1 MSRNRR
7 KTTPKKR
14 KGLAIT
20 LGLLCLLGIGGFF
33 YIKQSKTSGIS
44 SDNLYKV
51 ANVKEGSLASATLLS
66 GTVKALSEQY
76 VYYDA
81 SKGTSATP
89 TVAVGDQVTEGQQL
103 VQYDTTKAQAE
114 YDAAVR
120 NLNKIGRQIEYL
132 RTYGNLPT
140 TSSSTDENTGETVTT
155 TTPPTPQATAS
166 YQQQLQELN
175 DSYANAQ
182 GEINKAQAALN
193 ETVVTSTVSGTVVAV
208 NNNIDPASKTSQSIV
223 HVTSE
228 GQLQVKGTLTEY
240 DLANIRTGQAVKI
253 KSKVYADKEW
263 TGTISSISNYPNQPS
278 SEGNANGGGGVTYN
292 YTADI
297 TGDLGELKQGFT
309 VSVEVVNEKKGF
321 IVPVGAIVTDGDKRY
336 VWVYDEN
343 TSKVSKKEVVVG
355 NADARSQE
363 ISSGVELGQVV
374 VTNPDSHLK
383 DGQVLESVLSEDTS
397 AEAGATPESGD
408 TGGNSSE

>member
-1 MSRNRR
+1 MTRKRR
-7 KTTPKKR
+7 KNTSKK
-14 KGLAIT
+14 KKWLFAGLAV
-20 LGLLCLLGIGGFF
+20 LGLMGVAGFTYF
-33 YIKQSKTSGIS
+33 SNSGTAGLN
-44 SDNLYKV
+44 SDSLYKV

-103 VQYDTTKAQAE
+103 VQYDTTKAQTE
-114 YDAAVR
+114 YDTAVR

-140 TSSSTDENTGETVTT
+140 TNTTTDENTGETYTT
-155 TTPPTPQATAS
+155 TTPPTAQATAS
-166 YQQQLQELN
+166 YQQQLQDLN
-175 DSYANAQ
+175 DAYANAQ

-193 ETVVTSTVSGTVVAV
+193 ESVVTSTVSGTVVAV
-208 NNNIDPASKTSQSIV
+208 NQNIDPASKTSQSIV

-240 DLANIRTGQAVKI
+240 DLANIKVGQAIKI
-253 KSKVYADKEW
+253 KSKVYSDKEW
-263 TGTISSISNYPNQPS
+263 TGTITAISNYPNPS
-278 SEGNANGGGGVTYN
+278 TGDNTSTNSAPTYN

-297 TGDLGELKQGFT
+297 TGELGELKQGFT
-309 VSVEVVNEKKGF
+309 VSVEVVNDTKAF
-321 IVPVGAIVTDGDKRY
+321 IVPVGALVTEGDKRY
-336 VWVYDEN
+336 VWVYDDN
-343 TSKVSKKEVVVG
+343 TGKVAKKEVTVG

-363 ISSGVELGQVV
+363 ITTGLEVGQVV
-374 VTNPDSHLK
+374 LTNPDNKLK
-383 DGQVLESVLSEDTS
+383 DGQVLENVLSEDTGS
-397 AEAGATPESGD
+397 ETSETEAGGS
-408 TGGNSSE
+408 SSEG